1 MSRDDA
7 FLREHL
13 AGVIRTDDFTE
24 RLWRV
29 YESCGAQAGR
39 HPVELGILRS
49 DYMLDVPSGLPL
61 QVEVNTVSTSF
72 MSLSTRVQQMHRH
85 VIRWGGLEASY
96 GGGGDAESALPAN
109 GGARARRGYSRRGWR
124 AAGDEGA
131 KLLMVVQPGERN
143 IFDQRLIAQ
152 RLWDAHGVRTTRATL
167 AEIASEARVRAR
179 RRRHVDVPGRETQRG
194 VLPPG
199 YSPADYPTDAE
210 WDARELLER
219 SGAVK
224 SPSAAMHLAGTK
236 KVQQVLAAPG
246 TLERFVKDPEMAAEM
261 RRVFAGLYALD
272 GEGAAEAVKL
282 GLTDPER
289 YVLKPQREGG
299 GNNLYGE
306 ELRAALETF
315 DPASKPGEPG
325 NLSAYILMQ
334 RIFPPANRTLCL
346 RNGELSE
353 LETLSEL
360 GVYGGYL
367 RVGEEV
373 VMNEG
378 GGTCSEPRR
387 RRATREGS
395 PRDTPCWTVLSCAE
409 RAERETRR
417 DEKCRTR
424 VVARTFIST
433 SRACRQVPPDPSHQ
447 NAKTRRRPGASG
459 RLTNHEHLLSG
470 LSIISS
476 EPPRTMSD
484 QTGRSSKKTRTTIKT
499 RGSRVWRDADLIEIF
514 FMVREPWFSVRSGPV
529 LLQTPKATR
538 AVSCVFRGFFPARG
552 RPPDATLFIA
562 EPGGAAI
569 GTRVR

>member
-1 MSRDDA
+1 MSGAPPLSEAETTALRDEAISWAAQHGLLVATASSDAGATTPAAFTHAPVALLPTPFPRDVFELALRVSPHFAALSDAVSRDDA

-96 GGGGDAESALPAN
+96 GGGGDAASALPAN
-109 GGARARRGYSRRGWR
+109 GALELAADTLAAGWR

-167 AEIASEARVRAR
+167 AEIASEARVRDDDDDATLTYR
-179 RRRHVDVPGRETQRG
+179 GERHSVVYYRA
-194 VLPPG
+194 G
-199 YSPADYPTDAE
+199 YSPADYPADAE

-246 TLERFVKDPEMAAEM
+246 TLERFVKDPETAAEM

-378 GGTCSEPRR
+378 GG
-387 RRATREGS
+387 
-395 PRDTPCWTVLSCAE
+395 
-409 RAERETRR
+409 
-417 DEKCRTR
+417 
-424 VVARTFIST
+424 
-433 SRACRQVPPDPSHQ
+433 
-447 NAKTRRRPGASG
+447 
-459 RLTNHEHLLSG
+459 HLL
-470 LSIISS
+470 
-476 EPPRTMSD
+476 RTKAATSD
-484 QTGRSSKKTRTTIKT
+484 EG
-499 RGSRVWRDADLIEIF
+499 GVAA
-514 FMVREPWFSVRSGPV
+514 GYAV
-529 LLQTPKATR
+529 LDSPKL
-538 AVSCVFRGFFPARG
+538 C
-552 RPPDATLFIA
+552 
-562 EPGGAAI
+562 
-569 GTRVR
+569 